1 MKAAQ
6 IVSALAYSS
15 RRRSGDAKPGAQA
28 DPPTAVGLPCPL
40 GVSMGTPIEPTKIV
54 FPAVLAVDQ
63 FDTQDVLL
71 TPNFPTIAIVLID
84 SAAGLHEFKIS
95 KLLPHQHQSVL
106 LSAVAE
112 AKSQIEHFWTVL
124 AFVRDTTIRP
134 TGEVF
139 YEINNQR
146 HEVYPRRSGSSA
158 RLVGVAGSGWFDS
171 NKDALTAPYDLERL
185 KRLNFACGIAEP
197 IGRFVALY
205 ALLLSEAGDSQS
217 EVDRLILEFDPNTQ
231 QSPSPKNGKLE
242 TLYTRLRNE
251 LAHVRPTSNV
261 FSTHDEIELHLQRFQ
276 WLVKSI
282 LRPLAL

>member
-1 MKAAQ
+1 M
-6 IVSALAYSS
+6 V
-15 RRRSGDAKPGAQA
+15 
-28 DPPTAVGLPCPL
+28 
-40 GVSMGTPIEPTKIV
+40 TPIEPTRIV
-54 FPAVLAVDQ
+54 FPAVLDVDH
-63 FDTQDVLL
+63 FATQDVVLS
-71 TPNFPTIAIVLID
+71 PIHPTISIVLVD
-84 SAAGLHEFKIS
+84 SANGLHEFGIE
-95 KLLPHQHQSVL
+95 KLLPHQQPSVL

-139 YEINNQR
+139 YEFNDQR
-146 HEVYPRRSGSSA
+146 HEVTPRRSAGGA
-158 RLVGVAGSGWFDS
+158 RLVGVAGAGWFDA
-171 NKDALTAPYDLERL
+171 NRDALTALYDIERV

-205 ALLLSEAGDSQS
+205 ALLLSEAGDSQA
-217 EVDRLILEFDPNTQ
+217 EVDRLILGFDPNTQ
-231 QSPSPKNGKLE
+231 QTASPKSGRPE

-251 LAHVRPTSNV
+251 LAHVRPTSTV

-282 LRPLAL
+282 LRPRAL

>member
-1 MKAAQ
+1 M
-6 IVSALAYSS
+6 I
-15 RRRSGDAKPGAQA
+15 
-28 DPPTAVGLPCPL
+28 
-40 GVSMGTPIEPTKIV
+40 TPIEPTRIV
-54 FPAVLAVDQ
+54 FPAVLAEDQ

-71 TPNFPTIAIVLID
+71 SPNFPTISIVLTD
-84 SAAGLHEFKIS
+84 SAAGLHDFKIT
-95 KLLPHQHQSVL
+95 KLLPHTHPSVL

-139 YEINNQR
+139 YEFSNQR
-146 HEVYPRRSGSSA
+146 HEVYPRRSSSSA
-158 RLVGVAGSGWFDS
+158 RLVGVAGSGWFES
-171 NKDALTAPYDLERL
+171 NKDALTASYDLERL

-205 ALLLSEAGDSQS
+205 ALLLSEGGDRQS

-231 QSPSPKNGKLE
+231 QIPSPKNGKLE

-251 LAHVRPTSNV
+251 LAHVRATSNV
-261 FSTHDEIELHLQRFQ
+261 FSTHDEIELHLTRFQ

-282 LRPLAL
+282 LRPRAL

>member
-1 MKAAQ
+1 M
-6 IVSALAYSS
+6 ITS
-15 RRRSGDAKPGAQA
+15 
-28 DPPTAVGLPCPL
+28 
-40 GVSMGTPIEPTKIV
+40 IEPTKIV
-54 FPAVLAVDQ
+54 FPAVLGVDQ
-63 FDTQDVLL
+63 FDTQEVVL
-71 TPNFPTIAIVLID
+71 TPNFPTIEIALVD
-84 SAAGLHEFKIS
+84 SAAGLHEFKIT
-95 KLLPHQHQSVL
+95 KLLPHTHPSVL

-124 AFVRDTTIRP
+124 AFVRDTVIRP

-139 YEINNQR
+139 FEFGSQR
-146 HEVYPRRSGSSA
+146 REVYPRRSGTHA
-158 RLVGVAGSGWFDS
+158 RAVGVAGDGWFEA
-171 NKDALTAPYDLERL
+171 NKVAMTAFYDLERL

-231 QSPSPKNGKLE
+231 QTRSPKNGKLE

-251 LAHVRPTSNV
+251 LAHVRTTANV

-276 WLVKSI
+276 WLVK
-282 LRPLAL
+282 LVYRANGTEVVKAN

>member
-1 MKAAQ
+1 M
-6 IVSALAYSS
+6 V
-15 RRRSGDAKPGAQA
+15 
-28 DPPTAVGLPCPL
+28 
-40 GVSMGTPIEPTKIV
+40 TPIEPTKIV

-63 FDTQDVLL
+63 FATQDVLL
-71 TPNFPTIAIVLID
+71 SPNFPTIAIVLID
-84 SAAGLHEFKIS
+84 SDAGLHEFKIT
-95 KLLPHQHQSVL
+95 KLLPHTHPSVL

-139 YEINNQR
+139 YEFSNQR
-146 HEVYPRRSGSSA
+146 HEVYPRRSTSGS
-158 RLVGVAGSGWFDS
+158 RLVGVAGSSWFDS
-171 NKDALTAPYDLERL
+171 NKDALTATYDLERL

-205 ALLLSEAGDSQS
+205 ALLLSEAGDRQS
-217 EVDRLILEFDPNTQ
+217 AVDSLILKFDPNTQ
-231 QSPSPKNGKLE
+231 QTPSSKDGKLE

-251 LAHVRPTSNV
+251 LAHVRPSSNV
-261 FSTHDEIELHLQRFQ
+261 FSNHDQIELHLQRFQ